1 MEAKGS
7 ACCNTSRRVLG
18 WASPTLFPNFPP
30 PTSVPQ
36 PHLHRDWPAT
46 PHGLRKNSPTGA
58 GSQQKLATRTTPRS
72 TLKHHV
78 FLGGCFSAAWRVF
91 GRIARPDIALPLGIP
106 AALFGRYRATTQ
118 KEPRQF
124 GAVSTVAQTT
134 AVMIRWLFL
143 GARCP
148 PRRRSSTK
156 PASPPHSPPHSAP
169 RCSPRETHMDTMG
182 KSSLTQ
188 TNRLRASS
196 FARPVP
202 ARLVVRSR
210 HGASLQRSVS
220 LLDDDSDASAAHHQ
234 TVDLERWLGTGV
246 TGGKEGRDCGEV
258 GMISRL
264 STTPRPRI
272 PSSTLRAA
280 RGSRCVC
287 AWCM

>member
-1 MEAKGS
+1 MLQYITKSSWLGLPRPLPQLPTANFRPS
-7 ACCNTSRRVLG
+7 TTPASRLASYPSRPSQEFLNGG
-18 WASPTLFPNFPP
+18 WIA
-30 PTSVPQ
+30 
-36 PHLHRDWPAT
+36 A
-46 PHGLRKNSPTGA
+46 
-58 GSQQKLATRTTPRS
+58 KLATRTTPRS

-106 AALFGRYRATTQ
+106 AALFGKYRATTQ

-156 PASPPHSPPHSAP
+156 PASPPHSLPHSAP

-210 HGASLQRSVS
+210 HGPSLQRSVS